1 MNDLPVIEAVLI
13 AKAEKLAALR
23 SHRRHLSYE
32 SSTPFA
38 HVDQREHG
46 VDTIGVLRQTAI
58 AYLGEAPNTL
68 ERQEWM
74 LDLGAY
80 GRLPPIALLLGL
92 VKRAMPVCRLI
103 GEVLGLGRK
112 LLEPRTLL
120 LAPRGAVSVEPSLLA
135 MQQLGQLL
143 AVMHVGRG
151 HTNAVHQATATVRA
165 DVHFHAEVPL
175 VTLLALVPSAESL
188 QGNSLLSLA

>member
-80 GRLPPIALLLGL
+80 GRLAAIALLLGL

-103 GEVLGLGRK
+103 GEVLVLGRK

>member
-13 AKAEKLAALR
+13 AKARKLPALP
-23 SHRRHLSYE
+23 SHWRHLSYE
-32 SSTPFA
+32 CSTPFA

-46 VDTIGVLRQTAI
+46 VDTVGVLRQTAI

-80 GRLPPIALLLGL
+80 GRLPAIALLLGL
-92 VKRAMPVCRLI
+92 VKRAMPVCRFV
-103 GEVLGLGRK
+103 GEVLGLGRN

-120 LAPRGAVSVEPSLLA
+120 LAPIGAVSIEPSLLA
-135 MQQLGQLL
+135 VQQVGQLL
-143 AVMHVGRG
+143 AVVHVGRG
-151 HTNAVHQATATVRA
+151 HTSAVHQATATVRA

-175 VTLLALVPSAESL
+175 VTLLALVHLRVTA
-188 QGNSLLSLA
+188 LLLIL